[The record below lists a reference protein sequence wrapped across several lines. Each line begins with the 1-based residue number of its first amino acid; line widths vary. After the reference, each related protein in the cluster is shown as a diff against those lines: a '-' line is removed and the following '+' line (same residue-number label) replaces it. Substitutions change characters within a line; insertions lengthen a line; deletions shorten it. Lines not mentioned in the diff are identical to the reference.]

1 MKVFARVRRPK
12 KARGNILFRYGWK
25 ITLLLLLAGAVF
37 AVFLFY
43 GTWAQTFHMKSVGEM
58 PERSTVYDA
67 DGKIYS
73 RLAGANRLK
82 VSLSE
87 VSPEFIAAVL
97 AREDARFYDHKGI
110 DWRGVV
116 RALSRD
122 VVRMKAKEGA
132 SSLTMQLARNSL
144 PLGGRTFS
152 RKLLEAMVALRIER
166 EFTKQQILEL
176 YVNRIYFGSGCYGVE
191 TASQAYFGKNA
202 SKLNLS
208 EAALLAGLIRG
219 PNRFSPLKNPK
230 GAAVQRD
237 AVLDRMV
244 ALKKITSS
252 QAEQAKKTKIVT
264 HPKRMPQ
271 IQENY
276 AMDAVQRALSLIL
289 TQDQMDDGGLSIYT
303 TLDSSVQN
311 AAQDALETQLSKIER
326 QSNFRHPTKAEYKPP
341 ENGEGDAAMP
351 YLEGAVV
358 MIDNASGGIRALV
371 GGRDYAQS
379 KFNRALAPANRQ
391 IGSAFKP
398 FVYTVAFS
406 HGLFP
411 SSAISDGPIQPGEI
425 DGAGNWSPGNSDGTY
440 GGVMP
445 CSYGLIHSRNT
456 MSVRVGQFAG
466 LDTVQKIANDLG
478 IAQNIPHGPASYI
491 GSFESNLK
499 DLTSAYT
506 VFPNAG
512 VRRQAYIIE
521 RIDDQRHKPI
531 YLSAHISSPAL
542 DPGATWMTSR
552 LMQEVLTQGTAAS
565 ARSLGFKLPAAG
577 KTGTTNDYKD
587 AWFIGY
593 TTTLTCG
600 VWVGFDQPTTII
612 PHGYGAALALPVWTQ
627 VNIIQPNHCNR
638 PCHCNTR
645 RSVRFPTNSPPP
657 AAGGPVRLTIL
668 ICLSIRCQTPP
679 ARCMAGSNGRLHNR
693 PRMGLRKRLR
703 SRAASSNRSGD
714 SSDANGFRTNAVNCD
729 GQSSTG
735 KIQHARSL
743 L

>member
-1 MKVFARVRRPK
+1 MKFFARLRRPNK
-12 KARGNILFRYGWK
+12 TRGNILFRYGWK
-25 ITLLLLLAGAVF
+25 ITLLALLVGALL

-43 GTWAQTFHMKSVGEM
+43 GTWAQTFDMKNVGEM
-58 PERSTVYDA
+58 PERSTVYDV

-87 VSPEFIAAVL
+87 VSPQFIAALL
-97 AREDARFYDHKGI
+97 AREDTRFYAHKGI
-110 DWRGVV
+110 DWRGVL
-116 RALSRD
+116 RALFRD
-122 VVRMKAKEGA
+122 VLSMSAKEGA

-176 YVNRIYFGSGCYGVE
+176 YINRIYFGAGCYGVE

-219 PNRFSPLKNPK
+219 PNRFSPLKNPE
-230 GAAVQRD
+230 GAALQRD

-244 ALKKITSS
+244 ELKKITHA
-252 QAEQAKKTKIVT
+252 QAEQAKKTKVAT

-303 TLDSSVQN
+303 TLDPSVQN
-311 AAQDALETQLSKIER
+311 AAQDALETQLGKIEH
-326 QSNFRHPTKAEYKPP
+326 QSNFRHPTKTEYKLP

-358 MIDNASGGIRALV
+358 VIDNVSGGIRALV

-391 IGSAFKP
+391 VGSAFKP
-398 FVYTVAFS
+398 FVYAVAFS
-406 HGLFP
+406 HGLLP
-411 SSAISDGPIQPGEI
+411 GAAISDGPIHPGEI
-425 DGAGNWSPGNSDGTY
+425 DGAGNWSPANSDGTY
-440 GGVMP
+440 GGIMP
-445 CSYGLIHSRNT
+445 CSYGLVHSRNT

-466 LDTVQKIANDLG
+466 LDSVQKVANDLG
-478 IAQNIPHGPASYI
+478 IAQKIPNGPASYI
-491 GSFESNLK
+491 GSFETNLK

-512 VRRQAYIIE
+512 VRKQAYLIE
-521 RIDDQRHKPI
+521 RIDDQQHKPI
-531 YLSAHISSPAL
+531 YLAAHITSQAI
-542 DPGATWMTSR
+542 DPGAAWMTSEV
-552 LMQEVLTQGTAAS
+552 MEDVLTKGTAAS

-587 AWFIGY
+587 AWFVGY
-593 TTTLTCG
+593 TSTLTCG
-600 VWVGFDQPTTII
+600 VWVGFDQPTTIVA
-612 PHGYGAALALPVWTQ
+612 HGYGAALALPVWTQ
-627 VNIIQPNHCNR
+627 VMNKASRHYPAEPLQSKMPIQRATVCSISNQLATTGC
-638 PCHCNTR
+638 
-645 RSVRFPTNSPPP
+645 S
-657 AAGGPVRLTIL
+657 AAGSAYDIDLPVDKIPTVACQVHGGSQWPFAQQLPNGP
-668 ICLSIRCQTPP
+668 QK
-679 ARCMAGSNGRLHNR
+679 ARNLPGRLFN
-693 PRMGLRKRLR
+693 
-703 SRAASSNRSGD
+703 S
-714 SSDANGFRTNAVNCD
+714 FRRFF
-729 GQSSTG
+729 GG
-735 KIQHARSL
+735 R
-743 L
+743 

>member
-1 MKVFARVRRPK
+1 MKFFARLRRST

-43 GTWAQTFHMKSVGEM
+43 GAWAQTFDMKNVGEM
-58 PERSTVYDA
+58 PERNTVYDV

-73 RLAGANRLK
+73 RLAGANRLR
-82 VSLSE
+82 VSLNE
-87 VSPEFIAAVL
+87 VSPLFIDALL
-97 AREDARFYDHKGI
+97 AREDTRFYQHKGI
-110 DWRGVV
+110 DWHGIL
-116 RALSRD
+116 RALARD
-122 VVRMKAKEGA
+122 ILSGSAKEGA
-132 SSLTMQLARNSL
+132 SSLTQQLARNSL
-144 PLGGRTFS
+144 PLGGRTLN
-152 RKLLEAMVALRIER
+152 RKILEAMVALRIEHT
-166 EFTKQQILEL
+166 FTKQQILEL
-176 YVNRIYFGSGCYGVE
+176 YMNRIYFGSGCYGVE

-208 EAALLAGLIRG
+208 EAALLAGLIRS
-219 PNRFSPLKNPK
+219 PNRFSPLKNPE
-230 GAAVQRD
+230 GAAIQRD

-244 ALKKITSS
+244 ALKKITLA
-252 QAEQAKKTKIVT
+252 QAEQAKKIKIVT

-303 TLDSSVQN
+303 TLDPSVQN
-311 AAQDALETQLSKIER
+311 SAQDALETQLSKIEH
-326 QSNFRHPTKAEYKPP
+326 QSNFRHPAKAEYKPP

-358 MIDNASGGIRALV
+358 VIDNSSGGIRGLV

-391 IGSAFKP
+391 VGSAFKP

-406 HGLFP
+406 HGLLP
-411 SSAISDGPIQPGEI
+411 SSAISDGPIRPGEI

-440 GGVMP
+440 GGTLP

-466 LDTVQKIANDLG
+466 LDAVQKVANNLG
-478 IAQNIPHGPASYI
+478 IAQKIPHGPASYI

-512 VRRQAYIIE
+512 VRRQSYIIE
-521 RIDDQRHKPI
+521 RIDDSRHKPI
-531 YLSAHISSPAL
+531 YLAAHISSPAL

-552 LMQEVLTQGTAAS
+552 LMQEVL
-565 ARSLGFKLPAAG
+565 
-577 KTGTTNDYKD
+577 
-587 AWFIGY
+587 
-593 TTTLTCG
+593 
-600 VWVGFDQPTTII
+600 
-612 PHGYGAALALPVWTQ
+612 
-627 VNIIQPNHCNR
+627 
-638 PCHCNTR
+638 
-645 RSVRFPTNSPPP
+645 
-657 AAGGPVRLTIL
+657 
-668 ICLSIRCQTPP
+668 
-679 ARCMAGSNGRLHNR
+679 
-693 PRMGLRKRLR
+693 
-703 SRAASSNRSGD
+703 
-714 SSDANGFRTNAVNCD
+714 
-729 GQSSTG
+729 
-735 KIQHARSL
+735 
-743 L
+743 

>member
-1 MKVFARVRRPK
+1 MKYFARLQK

-25 ITLLLLLAGAVF
+25 ITLLVLLVGAVL
-37 AVFLFY
+37 AIFLFY
-43 GTWAQTFHMKSVGEM
+43 GTWAQTFDMKNVGEM
-58 PERSTVYDA
+58 PERSTVYDV

-87 VSPEFIAAVL
+87 VSPFFIDAVL
-97 AREDARFYDHKGI
+97 AREDTRFFEHGGI
-110 DWRGVV
+110 DWRGIA
-116 RALSRD
+116 RALYRD
-122 VVRMKAKEGA
+122 IMSASAKEGA
-132 SSLTMQLARNSL
+132 SSITQQLARNSL
-144 PLGGRTFS
+144 PLGGRTLS
-152 RKLLEAMVALRIER
+152 RKILEAMVALRIER
-166 EFTKQQILEL
+166 QFTKQQILEL
-176 YVNRIYFGSGCYGVE
+176 YINRIYFGNGCYGVE

-219 PNRFSPLKNPK
+219 PNRFSPLKNPE
-230 GAAVQRD
+230 GAAIQRD

-244 ALKKITSS
+244 ALKKITPS

-303 TLDSSVQN
+303 TLDPSVQN
-311 AAQDALETQLSKIER
+311 AAQDALETQLSKIEH
-326 QSNFRHPTKAEYKPP
+326 QSNFRHPTKAQYKPP
-341 ENGEGDAAMP
+341 EDGEGDAAMP
-351 YLEGAVV
+351 YLEGAAVV
-358 MIDNASGGIRALV
+358 IDNASGGIRALV

-391 IGSAFKP
+391 VGSSFKP

-406 HGLFP
+406 HGLLP

-440 GGVMP
+440 GSVMP

-466 LDTVQKIANDLG
+466 LNTVQKVANDLG
-478 IAQNIPHGPASYI
+478 ISENLPHGPAIYI
-491 GSFESNLK
+491 GSFETDLK
-499 DLTSAYT
+499 DLTAAYSI
-506 VFPNAG
+506 FPNAG
-512 VRRQAYIIE
+512 TRKQAYIIE
-521 RIDDQRHKPI
+521 RIDDQQHKPI
-531 YLSAHISSPAL
+531 FRADHASTRGL

-552 LMQEVLTQGTAAS
+552 LMEAVLTQGTAAS

-587 AWFIGY
+587 AWFLGY
-593 TTTLTCG
+593 TSTLTCG

-612 PHGYGAALALPVWTQ
+612 SRGYGAALALPVWTQ
-627 VNIIQPNHCNR
+627 VMNKAAKHYPAEPLQPTM
-638 PCHCNTR
+638 P
-645 RSVRFPTNSPPP
+645 
-657 AAGGPVRLTIL
+657 
-668 ICLSIRCQTPP
+668 
-679 ARCMAGSNGRLHNR
+679 
-693 PRMGLRKRLR
+693 
-703 SRAASSNRSGD
+703 
-714 SSDANGFRTNAVNCD
+714 
-729 GQSSTG
+729 
-735 KIQHARSL
+735 IQHATVCSL
-743 L
+743 SNQLATTGCMSAGTAYDIDLPADKVPAAACQVHGGQQWPFAQQFQGLP